1 MERPGSSQEGQDSS
15 KRPTSLA
22 IGSHLDNYLARQ
34 QQCLRNCRKK
44 LESTQKES
52 KMLDLQ
58 VTEYQM
64 KIQRV
69 KDNISLHAQDTQ
81 KLQDDI
87 EDQKEEKS
95 NKSVLLREMNNK
107 WALQP
112 VTLAQ

>member
-1 MERPGSSQEGQDSS
+1 
-15 KRPTSLA
+15 
-22 IGSHLDNYLARQ
+22 
-34 QQCLRNCRKK
+34 
-44 LESTQKES
+44 
-52 KMLDLQ
+52 MLDLQ

-95 NKSVLLREMNNK
+95 NKSVLLREMSQQMSPTTGDSSPVEH
-107 WALQP
+107 WACP
-112 VTLAQ
+112 RCSNINELAVRLCSECGFVPQDIASLILVSD